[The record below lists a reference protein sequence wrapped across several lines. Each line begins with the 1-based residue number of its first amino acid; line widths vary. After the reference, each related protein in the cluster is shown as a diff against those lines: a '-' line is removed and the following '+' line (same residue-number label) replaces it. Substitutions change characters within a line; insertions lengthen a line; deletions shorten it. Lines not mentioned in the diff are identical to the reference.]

1 MKRPYSFV
9 LVFFL
14 LTVIGLWGCKK
25 VAQNLLTVTD
35 LQRYFDQE
43 VLNKNFVVDLATD
56 GTQTKTSEYAGYQF
70 VLYRT
75 NSYIDGP
82 MIGFKNNDTIRG
94 TWTSNDDYGFLT
106 INLVNPTP
114 PSSFE
119 FLNRKWR
126 FVRKNLPLMELAPY
140 GTTDPKVLNMR
151 RL

>member
-1 MKRPYSFV
+1 MKSIRIFFV
-9 LVFFL
+9 IFFFSTFLVL
-14 LTVIGLWGCKK
+14 SSCKK
-25 VAQNLLTVTD
+25 IAEKVVSVTD

-43 VLNKNFVVDLATD
+43 VLNKNFVVDLASDSTSI
-56 GTQTKTSEYAGYQF
+56 KTAEFNGYQF
-70 VLYRT
+70 ILTRT

-82 MIGFKNNDTIRG
+82 MIGFLGTDTIRG

-106 INLVNPTP
+106 INLTNPAP
-114 PSSFE
+114 PAYFE

-140 GTTDPKVLNMR
+140 GSTDPKVLNMR